1 MMSTGRIHNVNK
13 VNQLAELLGHG
24 GKSRISEMCVTS
36 VVQVSRWVKAGKIPA
51 RYNERLRSGL
61 LAHAEKHN
69 ENQEWLMQA
78 VNLLEPDEC
87 PTCGQTLEMKK

>member
-1 MMSTGRIHNVNK
+1 MNK

-51 RYNERLRSGL
+51 RYNQKLSDGLLYWSVANRLDNEWLRS
-61 LAHAEKHN
+61 A
-69 ENQEWLMQA
+69 MDC
-78 VNLLEPDEC
+78 LEPDEC
-87 PTCGQTLEMKK
+87 PTCGQPVEMKK